1 MQEAATNLFRP
12 NEILIRQ
19 HLEFVTSGMADFCDG
34 RIEIAYGDKDNIP
47 RHAETFS
54 TDEIEKAVQFA
65 AKKNAEGRNIY
76 LVGAY
81 LDPEAAPFGR
91 SSDTDFY
98 SSGVIWCDIDRQ
110 VDINDLRQ
118 AYSHLPPAL
127 VVVTG
132 RTPHVRMHLW
142 WKLSEPVTDAD
153 TLREAL
159 EGVQE
164 RLGGDRAVKNV
175 TSLMRLGGTVAW
187 PKKAGRVTEQTEVIL
202 PANAS
207 QPVSIETFLRE
218 YPAGAFQHAAE
229 IVAAQ
234 DIHSVAVNPFEER
247 IEDGREKYMHEMLC
261 ATILNLTA
269 ELGRWPTGQEVFD
282 DAWPVYSRK
291 VTARLG
297 KTLDQEGRGQKLMQS
312 KIKSKL
318 SAFMRGKVR
327 GFETIEQ
334 VATNNRNKARAEP
347 LRHEPAEHTTD
358 TGEVLDEPEN
368 RKILPFKW
376 AYDIEPQINA
386 NDFVEGMLGCG
397 QFSVVYGESNCGKTF
412 FMTDLA
418 FHVAM
423 GKRWRG
429 RRVDQGG
436 VVYVALEGSYGLSN
450 RIAAFMET
458 YPDDSRGMP
467 FAVVTTQ
474 INFLDNAPDGQLAA
488 FIETVK
494 YVAEKVGNVKLV
506 VVDTLARAISGGDE
520 NSGQDM
526 GLLVSH
532 ADTIR
537 QATGAHVC
545 FIHHSGKDKAKGARG
560 HSSLRAAVDTEVE
573 VSRGEDENFSTVK
586 TVKQR
591 DMEMA
596 EDMFFSLKSVTI
608 GVNKH
613 NEEVTSCVVETI
625 EPEEA
630 TKPRR
635 GAGDLTHIQQF
646 IYDAICNALVDH
658 GQMRNIGGGVQKP
671 CISYQQLGEQLEHMG
686 FRDEVPEGR
695 AKNTTLNAR
704 TALRKK
710 NRIGFNQ
717 GWIWLID
724 NE

>member
-1 MQEAATNLFRP
+1 MQDNAVKLFHP
-12 NEILIRQ
+12 DKALIRK
-19 HLEFVTSGMADFCDG
+19 HIEFITQNMADFCDG
-34 RIEIAYGDKDNIP
+34 RIEIAYGDSDNIP
-47 RHAETFS
+47 RMAENFAAE
-54 TDEIEKAVQFA
+54 DIEKAVDFA
-65 AKKNAEGRNIY
+65 DKKNRDGRNVY
-76 LVGAY
+76 VVGSY
-81 LDPEAAPFGR
+81 LDPDCFPNGR

-98 SSGVIWCDIDRQ
+98 ASGVIWCDIDRQ
-110 VDINDLRQ
+110 TTPDELKTTY
-118 AYSHLPPAL
+118 AALPPSL

-132 RTPHVRMHLW
+132 RHPHIRTHLW
-142 WKLSEPVTDAD
+142 WKLSEPITDAD

-164 RLGGDRAVKNV
+164 CFGGDRAVKNV
-175 TSLMRLGGTVAW
+175 TSLMRLGGTIAW
-187 PKKAGRVTEQTEVIL
+187 PKKSGRITEPTEVII
-202 PANAS
+202 PSNATQS
-207 QPVSIETFLRE
+207 VNVETFLRT
-218 YPAGAFQHAAE
+218 YPAGVFQHDAA

-234 DIHSVAVNPFEER
+234 DVTSVAVNPFEER

-261 ATILNLTA
+261 AAIVNITA
-269 ELGRWPTGQEVFD
+269 ELGRWPTAQEVFD

-291 VTARLG
+291 VTPRNG

-318 SAFMRGKVR
+318 SAFTRSKVR
-327 GFETIEQ
+327 GLETVDCIVAKEGQRKHVEPLRIEQ
-334 VATNNRNKARAEP
+334 VNN
-347 LRHEPAEHTTD
+347 
-358 TGEVLDEPEN
+358 TGEVLETPKN
-368 RKILPFKW
+368 GKILPFKW
-376 AYDIEPQINA
+376 AYDIEAQINA
-386 NDFVEGMLGCG
+386 NDFVEGMLGNG

-423 GKRWRG
+423 GKRWRD

-474 INFLDNAPDGQLAA
+474 INFLDNSPDGQLAA
-488 FIETVK
+488 FIETIK
-494 YVAEKVGNVKLV
+494 YVADQVENVKLV

-532 ADTIR
+532 ADLIR
-537 QATGAHVC
+537 EATGAHVC
-545 FIHHSGKDKAKGARG
+545 FIHHSGKDRAKGARG
-560 HSSLRAAVDTEVE
+560 HSSLRAAVDTEIE
-573 VSRGEDENFSTVK
+573 VSRGEDDHFSTVK

-596 EDMFFSLKSVTI
+596 EDMFFGLKSVTI

-613 NEEVTSCVVETI
+613 NEEVKSCVVTVI
-625 EPEEA
+625 DPDDIVQP
-630 TKPRR
+630 KR
-635 GAGDLTHIQQF
+635 GADTLTHIQQF
-646 IYDAICNALVDH
+646 IYDAICNCIVDH
-658 GQMRNIGGGVQKP
+658 GEIRNIGGGTQKN
-671 CISYQQLGEQLEHMG
+671 CIRYGQLGQQLEEMG
-686 FRDEVPEGR
+686 FRDEVPEEKVKI
-695 AKNTTLNAR
+695 ATINAR

-710 NRIGFNQ
+710 NKIGFDR
-717 GWIWLID
+717 GYIWLLG
-724 NE
+724 ETE